1 MIIDFHTHVFPDRI
15 AEKTINHLSSLCK
28 CPPFTNG
35 TVLGLEKQIENAKI
49 DLAIALPVITN
60 PSQFD
65 SVNRFAKEINDK
77 KGKIL
82 SFGGIHPLC
91 EDLPNKMQFL
101 KEQGFVGVKI
111 HPQYQNTNI
120 NTNGYY
126 QILSCAK
133 ELDLIVIVHSGVDDG
148 FKTDPVLCSPK
159 DVLSL
164 QNKVN
169 HPKFVLAH
177 YGANKTW
184 QDVLKYLCGKNF
196 YFDTSY
202 AMQDLDKDLFLDI
215 LNKHGADKILF
226 ATDSPWRDIKSEV
239 NLIKSYIND
248 KEILDKVLYKN
259 AKKLLNI

>member
-1 MIIDFHTHVFPDRI
+1 MIIDFHTHVFPDKI
-15 AEKTINHLSSLCK
+15 AEKTIAHLASLCG
-28 CPPFTNG
+28 CAPFANG

-60 PSQFD
+60 PHQFD

-91 EDLPNKMQFL
+91 EDIPSKMQFL
-101 KEQGFVGVKI
+101 KEQGFIGVKI

-120 NTNGYY
+120 DTNGYY

-133 ELDLIVIVHSGVDDG
+133 ELDLIVIVHSGVDEG
-148 FKTDPVLCSPK
+148 FKNDPVLCSPK

-177 YGANKTW
+177 YGANRMW
-184 QDVLKYLCGKNF
+184 QETLEVLCGQNF

-202 AMQDLDKDLFLDI
+202 ALGEMGKETFLKI
-215 LNKHGADKILF
+215 LNKHGEDKILF
-226 ATDSPWRDIKSEV
+226 ATDCPWRDIKTEV
-239 NLIKSYIND
+239 NLL
-248 KEILDKVLYKN
+248 KEYVQNKDTLDKIFYKN
-259 AKKLLNI
+259 AQKLLNV